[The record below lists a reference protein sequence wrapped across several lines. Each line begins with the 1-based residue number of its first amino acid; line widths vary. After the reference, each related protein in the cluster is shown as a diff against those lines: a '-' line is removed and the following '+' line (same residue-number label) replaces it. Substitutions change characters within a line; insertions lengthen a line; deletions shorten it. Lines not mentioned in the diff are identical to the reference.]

1 MRMRSCRRAP
11 ATLEVQVTVTL
22 SPSSTVSSPL
32 GSMLTAEYTGPY
44 KVYSS
49 HLSHTYC
56 TIHSVK
62 LHTVTYINTY
72 VYLKVYTH
80 QHSEREHIQTQQ
92 AQYTHTCTHTYI
104 RIRTCM
110 YVCTYV
116 SMRARTPCGPDG
128 VGMGGAGGEVEEAA
142 R

>member
-1 MRMRSCRRAP
+1 
-11 ATLEVQVTVTL
+11 
-22 SPSSTVSSPL
+22 
-32 GSMLTAEYTGPY
+32 MLTAEYTGPY

-80 QHSEREHIQTQQ
+80 
-92 AQYTHTCTHTYI
+92 TYI
-104 RIRTCM
+104 YAHVCM
-110 YVCTYV
+110 YV
-116 SMRARTPCGPDG
+116 SMRAHTPCGPDG